1 MNLQPAKQKKK
12 QENNKFHDF
21 HLKLRNVAGFYLKTK
36 MFAYLFDKSYYFP
49 ELQFNFFKINRL
61 MSAEE
66 KKTSRKQNWKTI
78 DLARPARQ
86 SDSDGCY
93 ECVWVLVNI

>member
-1 MNLQPAKQKKK
+1 
-12 QENNKFHDF
+12 
-21 HLKLRNVAGFYLKTK
+21 

-78 DLARPARQ
+78 DLALIWPDRPDKVTATAAM
-86 SDSDGCY
+86 SVCEG
-93 ECVWVLVNI
+93 